1 MLLKRSVV
9 IACKEQVMGRKII
22 LVSRCS
28 WTLYN
33 FRSGLMRELKRRGD
47 IVIGGGAGGDGF
59 EININELG
67 VPFMSLPIDK
77 KGINPLADLRLI
89 SSLFWWYRRERPEI
103 VHHFTIKP
111 VIYGSIAARLANVP
125 RIINT
130 VTGLGYVFTADKI
143 GWLRQI
149 VERLYRIS
157 LSRAD
162 FTFFLNQDD
171 FRVLSERGLVNPEKA
186 GVLPGEGVDCDF
198 FSSSHLVGSQSGDTP
213 TFIMVSRL
221 LRDKGVYEFVDA
233 ARLVRKA
240 YANSAFWLL
249 GRRDE
254 RNPSVVAKE
263 DLERWQSEGIVEWLG
278 EVEDVRPIVAKAD
291 VVVLPSFYRE
301 GVPRSLL
308 EAAAMEKAVITTDA
322 VGCRE
327 AVEHGRTGL
336 LVPIKDATALANAM
350 KKMLENPDMRSRMG
364 REGRRRVKEQFD
376 EKIVLEKILEVYG
389 KGGSQHEA

>member
-1 MLLKRSVV
+1 
-9 IACKEQVMGRKII
+9 
-22 LVSRCS
+22 
-28 WTLYN
+28 
-33 FRSGLMRELKRRGD
+33 
-47 IVIGGGAGGDGF
+47 
-59 EININELG
+59 
-67 VPFMSLPIDK
+67 
-77 KGINPLADLRLI
+77 
-89 SSLFWWYRRERPEI
+89 
-103 VHHFTIKP
+103 
-111 VIYGSIAARLANVP
+111 
-125 RIINT
+125 
-130 VTGLGYVFTADKI
+130 
-143 GWLRQI
+143 
-149 VERLYRIS
+149 
-157 LSRAD
+157 
-162 FTFFLNQDD
+162 
-171 FRVLSERGLVNPEKA
+171 
-186 GVLPGEGVDCDF
+186 VDCDF